1 MHYALWIMNWKKPSA
16 AKWDEG
22 FRGTTQIQ
30 KGRSPFLGILNAEI
44 RSVFTEKLR
53 GSTCPW
59 YESSHRPLSLWGIT
73 YTVSP
78 VNAVMQYY
86 YNAVFTK
93 SQWVDSFLEIF
104 FKNPW
109 QIGFDGV

>member
-1 MHYALWIMNWKKPSA
+1 VSEFASGSVTAPARSAGRRSGIEPLNAVPALYKTVVHPMNKRRINKNTPA

-53 GSTCPW
+53 GSTCP
-59 YESSHRPLSLWGIT
+59 
-73 YTVSP
+73 
-78 VNAVMQYY
+78 
-86 YNAVFTK
+86 
-93 SQWVDSFLEIF
+93 
-104 FKNPW
+104 
-109 QIGFDGV
+109 